1 MKKIILA
8 LICSCML
15 LAVSGCS
22 SDENVRNDPSPTVN
36 QEAEQKVYSIGET
49 VYVYDNENSKMAA
62 ITINSVKNAPDFEY
76 KETFS
81 NSGQIVEVSYTYENI
96 AFSEPMSIHSS
107 QIKLADE
114 KGTLAE
120 SSSMFPKGKPEAI
133 PAGMNNT
140 VEGYYLLKNPSTSVT
155 LYCQSER
162 YPNNKF
168 TFKTNIE

>member
-1 MKKIILA
+1 
-8 LICSCML
+8 ML
-15 LAVSGCS
+15 LSVSGCS
-22 SDENVRNDPSPTVN
+22 ADENAKIEPSPTAN
-36 QEAEQKVYSIGET
+36 QEAEQKIYSVGET
-49 VYVYDNENSKMAA
+49 VYVYDNDNSKMAA
-62 ITINSVKNAPDFEY
+62 ITINSVKNAPDFEF
-76 KETFS
+76 KETFTD
-81 NSGQIVEVSYTYENI
+81 SGQIVEVSYTYENI

-120 SSSMFPKGKPEAI
+120 FSSMFPKGKPEAI

-140 VEGYYLLKNPSTSVT
+140 VEGYYLLKNPSSSVT

-168 TFKTNIE
+168 TFKANIE